1 MTQEQQH
8 PITPPPELVASL
20 RNSAPHG
27 IRDAGVTREHW
38 LINRAYAAGA
48 DQHGAV
54 NEAELQKARDEELE
68 ACKQVIIHQGWFAS
82 GHRVA
87 ELTAARRPQPS
98 DKELAL
104 RIMAKYAGDW
114 DGLREL
120 DSDDIAILTRA
131 LEALPNG

>member
-1 MTQEQQH
+1 MNTPDSNH
-8 PITPPPELVASL
+8 PITPTDKLLYQWCAHNDQHATIEEFW
-20 RNSAPHG
+20 
-27 IRDAGVTREHW
+27 EH
-38 LINRAYAAGA
+38 IATQAAQWGA
-48 DQHGAV
+48 DQRGAV
-54 NEAELQKARDEELE
+54 SEAELQKARDEELE